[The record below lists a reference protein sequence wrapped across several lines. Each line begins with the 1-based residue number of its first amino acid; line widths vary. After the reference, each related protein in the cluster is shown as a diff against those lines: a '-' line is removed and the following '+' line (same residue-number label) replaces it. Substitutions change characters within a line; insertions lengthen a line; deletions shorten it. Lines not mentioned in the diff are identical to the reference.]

1 MTVAPTQPSDSRP
14 GTVLSGVAIVTGG
27 AGDLGRACAEELAA
41 RGMRVAVV
49 DLDRARGRDV
59 VGALPDGESVHLAV
73 AADVTSQPSVA
84 KAYLQICERLG
95 EASVLVNAAG
105 IITATGFDDISETE
119 FDAVMS
125 VSVKGTFLLTRA
137 CAPSMR
143 RHRYGRIVNFSST
156 AGKNVSTLGG
166 AHYTT
171 AKAALL
177 GLTRATAAELGPDGI
192 TVNAICPGLFDT
204 AMARQLA
211 EQGLLEEYATR
222 LPLRRLGKPWE
233 VGALVAFLAGEGA
246 AFITGAA
253 LDINGGELM
262 V

>member
-1 MTVAPTQPSDSRP
+1 MTVTSTQPSDPRP

-27 AGDLGRACAEELAA
+27 AGGLGRACVEELAA

-49 DLDRARGRDV
+49 DLDPERGRDV
-59 VGALPDGESVHLAV
+59 VVTLPGGEDVHLAV
-73 AADVTSQPSVA
+73 EADVTSQPSVA
-84 KAYLQICERLG
+84 KAHMQICERLG

-105 IITATGFDDISETE
+105 IITSARFDEISEEE
-119 FDAVMS
+119 FDAVIA

-143 RHRYGRIVNFSST
+143 RRRYGRIVNFSST

-171 AKAALL
+171 AKAAIL
-177 GLTRATAAELGPDGI
+177 GFTRATAAELGPDGV

-204 AMARQLA
+204 GMTRELA
-211 EQGLLEEYATR
+211 HQATLEQYATR
-222 LPLRRLGKPWE
+222 LPLRRLGEPWE
-233 VGALVAFLAGEGA
+233 VGALVAFLSGEGA
-246 AFITGAA
+246 AYITGAA